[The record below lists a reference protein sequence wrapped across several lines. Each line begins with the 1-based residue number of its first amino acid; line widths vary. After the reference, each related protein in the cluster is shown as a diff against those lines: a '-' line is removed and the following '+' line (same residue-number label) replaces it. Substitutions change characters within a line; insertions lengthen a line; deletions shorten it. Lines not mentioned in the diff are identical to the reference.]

1 MAYANITLRTTGTL
15 LPDAVT
21 NGVNV
26 KGSALTNQQVDN
38 NFANLS
44 IEISN
49 TANNASA
56 AAIPFAIALG

>member
-15 LPDAVT
+15 LPNAIT

-26 KGSALTNQQVDN
+26 KNAALTNQEVDN

-49 TANNASA
+49 TANTASTV
-56 AAIPFAIALG
+56 IPFAIALG